1 MHEGVR
7 AGITL
12 LSFDLLVKETEVLH
26 AVTTRQGG
34 RSLPPFD
41 SLNLGLHVGDDPERV
56 IGNYELLS
64 TALAF
69 RLDTLV
75 ACKQVHGDRVIEVRE
90 GDERWLSFL
99 QCREEGDALVTSV
112 PGLVLMVRIADCL
125 PVMFFDP
132 LRKVAGIAHAG
143 WRGTVKKIAAKTV
156 EVIMSRYNSDP
167 ARILIGIGP
176 GIGPCCYEVD
186 EKVTSLFTKG
196 FSSGE
201 QLITERNGKQYLNL
215 WEANRK
221 QLLEAGVH
229 AENIE
234 VAGLCTSC
242 QNQLLFSH
250 RKDKGK
256 TGRFGALIGIKE

>member
-1 MHEGVR
+1 VHECVR

-26 AVTTRQGG
+26 AITTRAGG
-34 RSLPPFD
+34 ESLPPFE

-64 TALAF
+64 AALAF

-75 ACKQVHGDRVIEVRE
+75 ACKQVHGDRVIEVE
-90 GDERWLSFL
+90 KGDERRLSFL

-112 PGLVLMVRIADCL
+112 SGLVLMVRIADCL

-132 LRKVAGIAHAG
+132 LHKVAGIAHAG

-167 ARILIGIGP
+167 ARILVGIGP

-186 EKVTSLFTKG
+186 KRIATLFKEG

-201 QLITERNGKQYLNL
+201 QLITERNGKHYLNL

-221 QLLEAGVH
+221 QLLEAGVR

-242 QNQLLFSH
+242 QAQLLFSH

-256 TGRFGALIGIKE
+256 TGRFGALIGIKV